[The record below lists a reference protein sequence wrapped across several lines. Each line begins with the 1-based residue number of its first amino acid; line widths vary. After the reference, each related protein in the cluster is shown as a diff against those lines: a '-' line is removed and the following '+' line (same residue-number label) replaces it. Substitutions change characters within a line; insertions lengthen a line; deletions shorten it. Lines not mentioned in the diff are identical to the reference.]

1 MFLRTLLIFVG
12 KVIGRV
18 FGDLKVLQNSKIYF
32 GVYAETSSLL
42 GGDCKIRVFNVLWRV
57 LSAGLAS
64 YWIVAYHPT
73 DSC

>member
-18 FGDLKVLQNSKIYF
+18 FGDLKVLQKLKIYF

-57 LSAGLAS
+57 LSAM
-64 YWIVAYHPT
+64 V
-73 DSC
+73 